1 MAGFGITK
9 TPSWG
14 KAILNKFKKKSKSD
28 FTKDKSGT
36 ITGVKPMSGEV
47 PWYVGAGGKNP
58 GKRKNI
64 VKTHFQ
70 VKKTEQIEKHE
81 KSIKEGK
88 AGLKKMVDTG
98 QAEEFKDYKGKGTG
112 KHFRT
117 GSR

>member
-1 MAGFGITK
+1 MSWKTK
-9 TPSWG
+9 VAKKVWG
-14 KAILNKFKKKSKSD
+14 KIMPKSKSKWV
-28 FTKDKSGT
+28 KDKAGT